1 MFARTL
7 KGALV
12 ASTMFVGAAQAQEVV
27 EWWDFLGG
35 GDGVR
40 MKQLIEEFN
49 AEHAGAIQIN
59 ATTLDWG
66 VPFYTKVQTSAAVGE
81 GPDVM
86 TYHASRIP
94 LAVSQG
100 TLSPITAE
108 DMAAMGLTPKAL
120 PRPPGTR

>member
-49 AEHAGAIQIN
+49 AEHAGAIQVHVDR
-59 ATTLDWG
+59 AQ
-66 VPFYTKVQTSAAVGE
+66 PFRPRLPWA
-81 GPDVM
+81 
-86 TYHASRIP
+86 
-94 LAVSQG
+94 
-100 TLSPITAE
+100 
-108 DMAAMGLTPKAL
+108 KA
-120 PRPPGTR
+120 PT